1 MNVLTEVTLRPEVA
15 SLFMIIGI
23 VLGIG
28 SLILFICKKKY
39 WGVFFLIASIFCIL
53 FATCNGFQPRWQ

>member
-1 MNVLTEVTLRPEVA
+1 MNVLAQVTLRPEVA
-15 SLFMIIGI
+15 STFLTIGI

-28 SLILFICKKKY
+28 SLILFICNKKG
-39 WGVFFLIASIFCIL
+39 WGVFFLLAAIFCIL